1 VLAYLIVA
9 CGVLGLAVGSF
20 ANVVIYRV
28 PREESVVRPRS
39 HCPSCGAPINGR
51 DNIPI
56 ISWVVLRGRCRACG
70 VPITARYVAVEAI
83 TGALF
88 AFDAARLGFSATL
101 PAVLAATATL
111 IALSAIDVERLIL
124 PKRVV
129 YPGLAL
135 VAVLFVA
142 ASAYDQSWSM
152 LARGAI
158 CAAAWFALFFL
169 INLASP
175 RALGFG
181 DVRLAPLLGLTL
193 GWFGYRYAVI
203 GFFAANLLGAVAGL
217 VLIGLGRAS
226 RREPIPYGVFL
237 AVGTVGTILGGPWIV
252 SWTSGIR

>member
-1 VLAYLIVA
+1 MLASLVA
-9 CGVLGLAVGSF
+9 TCAVLGLAVGSF

-28 PREESVVRPRS
+28 PRGESVVRPRS
-39 HCPSCGAPINGR
+39 HCPSCAALINGR

-56 ISWVVLRGRCRACG
+56 VSWVVLRGRCRSCG
-70 VPITARYVAVEAI
+70 VSISARYVVVEAL

-88 AFDAARLGFSATL
+88 ALDAARLGYSAAL

-111 IALSAIDVERLIL
+111 VILSAIDVERLIL

-129 YPGLAL
+129 YPGLGV

-142 ASAYDQSWSM
+142 AAAYDHSWSK
-152 LARGAI
+152 LSVGAI
-158 CAAAWFALFFL
+158 GAAAWFALFFL

-203 GFFAANLLGAVAGL
+203 GFFAANLIGAVVGL
-217 VLIGLGRAS
+217 ALIGLGHAT

-237 AVGTVGTILGGPWIV
+237 AIGAIGTVLCGQWLV